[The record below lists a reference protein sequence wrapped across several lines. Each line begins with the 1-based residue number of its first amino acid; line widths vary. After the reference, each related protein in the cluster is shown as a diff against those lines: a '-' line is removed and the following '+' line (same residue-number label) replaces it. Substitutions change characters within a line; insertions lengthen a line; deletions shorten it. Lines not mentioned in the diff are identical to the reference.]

1 MTNSNEYAPK
11 VKAAHPELY
20 AEHTFHM
27 KKAVSYT
34 YNYSIIDEVIL
45 EFWDEMTVP
54 EIAEAMNEYPNRIV
68 YRVQVLKTL
77 GLIKNK
83 YNMERADLMRQRKE
97 AATWLKDIDAK
108 LEKISS

>member
-11 VKAAHPELY
+11 VNAAHPELY

-27 KKAVSYT
+27 KQAVSYT

-45 EFWDEMTVP
+45 ECWHEMTMA
-54 EIAEAMNEYPNRIV
+54 EIAFAMNEYPSRIA

-77 GLIKNK
+77 GMIKGK
-83 YNMERADLMRQRKE
+83 YNKERADLMRQRKE
-97 AATWLKDIDAK
+97 ADTWLKDIDAK

>member
-1 MTNSNEYAPK
+1 MTNSNSTAPK

-45 EFWDEMTVP
+45 ELWDEMTVP

-77 GLIKNK
+77 GLIKGK
-83 YNMERADLMRQRKE
+83 YNMERANLMRQRKE
-97 AATWLKDIDAK
+97 AATWLKEIDAK
-108 LEKISS
+108 LAKVG